1 MTNPNPAD
9 LVDRQPA
16 QPATSTQVSDDPSRR
31 RISSATR
38 QQGFFLAV
46 IVAMFLAA
54 MPFLPQFHNGQYLMI
69 QLSSYAAIL
78 IMALGQT
85 FVVIQVGFDLSTGAM
100 QGFMGGLVFVLVGWQ
115 VPDGLVILA
124 GLGAALAVGVLV
136 HGLLIAKAKINFF
149 IVTLAS
155 FTILPSLL
163 RVLLN
168 GSSKPVF
175 SPTLDAMANGSIAG
189 IRTPVIIG
197 AVVFGVMWVL
207 LNRTVFG
214 RNVYAV
220 GSNPEAA
227 RLAGVNVDRVA
238 MICYGICALCAGI
251 AGLLLVG
258 SLGAAD
264 PSAGLGNEFFA
275 LTAVLL
281 GGTRFSGG
289 AGTLFGTLLGLL
301 FLIVLSNILLLS
313 GLPQFWI
320 GAVQGVVLLVAV
332 GIDRARRDA

>member
-1 MTNPNPAD
+1 MTITTASSLAPPPAE
-9 LVDRQPA
+9 PA
-16 QPATSTQVSDDPSRR
+16 STRG
-31 RISSATR
+31 SSTVR
-38 QQGFFLAV
+38 QQGLFLLIV
-46 IVAMFLAA
+46 IAMFVVA
-54 MPFLPQFHNGQYLMI
+54 MPFLPQLHNGQYVMV
-69 QLSSYAAIL
+69 QLATYAAVL

-100 QGFMGGLVFVLVGWQ
+100 QGFIGGLVFLLVGWQ
-115 VPDGLVILA
+115 LADGLVILA
-124 GLGAALAVGVLV
+124 ALAAALAIGVLV
-136 HGLLIAKAKINFF
+136 HGLLIAKAKMNFF

-163 RVLLN
+163 RVILD
-168 GSSKPVF
+168 GSSKPVY
-175 SPTLDAMANGSIAG
+175 SPALDSLANGSVAG
-189 IRTPVIIG
+189 IRTPIIL
-197 AVVFGVMWVL
+197 AIVVFAALWVL

-220 GSNPEAA
+220 GSNREAA
-227 RLAGVNVDRVA
+227 RLAGVHVDRVT
-238 MICYGICALCAGI
+238 MTCYGICALCAGI

-289 AGTLFGTLLGLL
+289 QGTLLGTLLGLL

-313 GLPQFWI
+313 GMPQFWI

>member
-1 MTNPNPAD
+1 MTTTPQETLTPTVTPPEKA
-9 LVDRQPA
+9 
-16 QPATSTQVSDDPSRR
+16 PSAGR
-31 RISSATR
+31 SAAVR
-38 QQGFFLAV
+38 QQGLFLGII
-46 IVAMFLAA
+46 IVMFLLAL
-54 MPFLPQFHNGQYLMI
+54 PFLPQMRSGQFLMV
-69 QLSSYAAIL
+69 QLATYSAVL

-100 QGFMGGLVFVLVGWQ
+100 QGFVGGLVFLFVGWGIA
-115 VPDGLVILA
+115 DGPMMLL
-124 GLGAALAVGVLV
+124 ALAVALGIGLFV
-136 HGLLIAKAKINFF
+136 HGLLIAKAKMNFF

-163 RVLLN
+163 RVLLD

-175 SPTLDAMANGSIAG
+175 SPTLDSLANGSILG
-189 IRTPVIIG
+189 IRTPVIL
-197 AVVFGVMWVL
+197 AVVVFVLLWIL

-220 GSNPEAA
+220 GSNREAA
-227 RLAGVNVDRVA
+227 RLAGVHVDRVT
-238 MICYGICALCAGI
+238 MLCYGLCALCAGI

-264 PSAGLGNEFFA
+264 PSAGIGNEFFA

-289 AGTLFGTLLGLL
+289 QGTLFGTLLGLL
-301 FLIVLSNILLLS
+301 FLLVLSNILLLS
-313 GLPQFWI
+313 GMPQFWI
-320 GAVQGVVLLVAV
+320 GAVQGAVLLIAV
-332 GIDRARRDA
+332 GIDRARRDT

>member
-1 MTNPNPAD
+1 MGVRVGGGSGVSAGAVDAD
-9 LVDRQPA
+9 GHQE
-16 QPATSTQVSDDPSRR
+16 DD
-31 RISSATR
+31 
-38 QQGFFLAV
+38 
-46 IVAMFLAA
+46 
-54 MPFLPQFHNGQYLMI
+54 
-69 QLSSYAAIL
+69 
-78 IMALGQT
+78 
-85 FVVIQVGFDLSTGAM
+85 
-100 QGFMGGLVFVLVGWQ
+100 
-115 VPDGLVILA
+115 
-124 GLGAALAVGVLV
+124 
-136 HGLLIAKAKINFF
+136 
-149 IVTLAS
+149 
-155 FTILPSLL
+155 
-163 RVLLN
+163 
-168 GSSKPVF
+168 
-175 SPTLDAMANGSIAG
+175 TLD
-189 IRTPVIIG
+189 G
-197 AVVFGVMWVL
+197 AVVFGAMWVL

-289 AGTLFGTLLGLL
+289 AGTLFGTLLGLV